1 MTGSALIHGRNCNQR
16 ASVAFRKSGC
26 HSHFSLRIIAKQ
38 RGMEAGGDLEK
49 APLLIHG
56 KASGCQLTVQL
67 LYSAPAET
75 TMCVPQR
82 MQLETTAC
90 C

>member
-1 MTGSALIHGRNCNQR
+1 MCYCKDH
-16 ASVAFRKSGC
+16 GC
-26 HSHFSLRIIAKQ
+26 HRSSNLRIIAKQ
-38 RGMEAGGDLEK
+38 GGMEDGGDLEK

-67 LYSAPAET
+67 LYSTPAHT
-75 TMCVPQR
+75 IKPVSQH
-82 MQLETTAC
+82 MQLETLGPVSQRIQLGTTAC